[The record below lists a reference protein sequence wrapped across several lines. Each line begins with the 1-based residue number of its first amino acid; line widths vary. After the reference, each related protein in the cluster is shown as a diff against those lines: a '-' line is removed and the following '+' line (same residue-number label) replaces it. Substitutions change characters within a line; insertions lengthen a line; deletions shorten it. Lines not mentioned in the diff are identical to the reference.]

1 MTFRQSQ
8 LPVPDSLTILASQ
21 SANQSASQAHR
32 SEPSIAPV
40 DRIGVIGGGQL
51 AWMMAAAVQKL
62 GLSLRIQTPQVSDP
76 AVAIAQA
83 HLIAP
88 IQDSQ
93 ATATLAQSCDVIT
106 FENEFVD
113 LAQLQVLA
121 DRGVRFAPSLQALA
135 PLLDKADQRQ
145 CLADLN
151 LPVPG
156 FRVLADATWDGT
168 TDALNPLN
176 PFGYPVVLKARRLG
190 YDGQGTYILKSPI
203 ELADLLQSQ
212 GLDPFLLE
220 EFVPFDREL
229 AIMAA
234 RGMDGAIELYPVV
247 ETEQQDQ
254 VCRWVLAPAEIPPIV
269 QTEIETI
276 AHRILEGLD
285 IVGIIGI
292 ELFYCANGTVLINE
306 IAPRTHNSGH
316 YSLDASETSQFEQQ
330 LRAVSGRPLG
340 ASQLRYPGALMVNL
354 LGFESATDDY
364 LDRRRQLTNLANAH
378 VHWYGKSE
386 SRPGRKL
393 GHVTV
398 CLMEE
403 DADRRRSEAMEVLG
417 KIDEIWAG

>member
-1 MTFRQSQ
+1 MMRRQSQ
-8 LPVPDSLTILASQ
+8 PSVPDSLTIPVQPPPEL
-21 SANQSASQAHR
+21 H
-32 SEPSIAPV
+32 PV

-62 GLSLRIQTPQVSDP
+62 GLSLGIQTPQDSDP

-93 ATATLAQSCDVIT
+93 ATARLAESCDVIT

-113 LAQLQVLA
+113 LAALQVLA

-145 CLADLN
+145 YLADRG

-156 FRVLADATWDGT
+156 FRVLANAIWDGT
-168 TDALNPLN
+168 AETLDQLN

-190 YDGQGTYILKSPI
+190 YDGQGTYIVQSA
-203 ELADLLQSQ
+203 ENLAELLQTR

-220 EFVPFDREL
+220 AFVPFDREL

-234 RGMDGAIELYPVV
+234 RGMDGTIALYPVV
-247 ETEQQDQ
+247 ETAQQDQ
-254 VCRWVLAPAEIPPIV
+254 VCRWVLAPAQIPE
-269 QTEIETI
+269 QTQAEIETI
-276 AHRILEGLD
+276 AHRILEELD
-285 IVGIIGI
+285 ITGIIGI
-292 ELFYCANGTVLINE
+292 ELFYSPNGTVLINE
-306 IAPRTHNSGH
+306 IAPRAHNSGH

-330 LRAVSGRPLG
+330 LRAISGRPLG
-340 ASQLRYPGALMVNL
+340 NSQLRTPGALMVNL

-364 LDRRRQLTNLANAH
+364 LDRRHQLANIPNAH

-398 CLMEE
+398 CLM
-403 DADRRRSEAMEVLG
+403 DGNADRRRADAMDILG
-417 KIDEIWAG
+417 QIDRIWAG

>member
-1 MTFRQSQ
+1 
-8 LPVPDSLTILASQ
+8 
-21 SANQSASQAHR
+21 
-32 SEPSIAPV
+32 
-40 DRIGVIGGGQL
+40 VIGGGQL

-62 GLSLRIQTPQVSDP
+62 GLSLRIQTPEASDP

-88 IQDSQ
+88 IQDSL

-145 CLADLN
+145 CLADLG

-156 FRVLADATWDGT
+156 FRVLAEATWDGT
-168 TDALNPLN
+168 TEALNQLN

-190 YDGQGTYILKSPI
+190 YDGQGTYILKSPA
-203 ELADLLQSQ
+203 ELADRLNDR
-212 GLDPFLLE
+212 GLEPFLLE

-234 RGMDGAIELYPVV
+234 RGMDGAIGLYPVV

-254 VCRWVLAPAEIPPIV
+254 VCRWVLAPAEIPAIV

-276 AHRILEGLD
+276 ARRILDGLD

-292 ELFYCANGTVLINE
+292 ELFYCADRADGTVLINE

-316 YSLDASETSQFEQQ
+316 YSLDASQTSQFEQQ

-340 ASQLRYPGALMVNL
+340 DSTLRYPGALMVNL

-364 LDRRRQLTNLANAH
+364 RDRRQQLAAIPNAT

-398 CLMEE
+398 CLMAEE
-403 DADRRRSEAMEVLG
+403 ADRRRSEAMEILEQ
-417 KIDEIWAG
+417 IDRIWAG